1 MTSLRS
7 HVVINATPDT
17 VWHLVSDTA
26 NIADWFPAMR
36 SSSGDGTHRTVVLQD
51 GSSLDEIVVNSDPVL
66 RRFQYR
72 IVGGDLP
79 VEYHLGTV
87 DVIEVD
93 AGRSVV
99 VYTTEIEPVTLAE
112 AFEGAISGAVQAL
125 PMHLS

>member
-1 MTSLRS
+1 MT
-7 HVVINATPDT
+7 NDP
-17 VWHLVSDTA
+17 
-26 NIADWFPAMR
+26 
-36 SSSGDGTHRTVVLQD
+36 LQH
-51 GSSLDEIVVNSDPVL
+51 
-66 RRFQYR
+66 RFQYR

>member
-7 HVVINATPDT
+7 HVVIDATPDT
-17 VWHLVSDTA
+17 VWQLVSDTA

-51 GSSLDEIVVNSDPVL
+51 GSRLDEIVVNSDPVL

-87 DVIEVD
+87 DVIEVN

-112 AFEGAISGAVQAL
+112 AFEGAISGAVQEL
-125 PMHLS
+125 PKHLS